1 MKPLHRILAL
11 GASALLVSGIA
22 FPAAAADNKS
32 QLDIASPAGWVPEK

>member
-22 FPAAAADNKS
+22 FQQ
-32 QLDIASPAGWVPEK
+32 QLRITKVTSTSHPPRRVVR